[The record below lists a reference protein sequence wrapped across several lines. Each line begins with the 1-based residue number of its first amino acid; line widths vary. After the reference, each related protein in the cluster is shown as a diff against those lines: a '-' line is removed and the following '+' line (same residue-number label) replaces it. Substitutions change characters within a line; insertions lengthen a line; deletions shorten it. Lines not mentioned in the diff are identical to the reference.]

1 LIAVRAAITFAKIET
16 LPEKHEMTRAEGSD
30 DRAIRVPANIV
41 ETVNW
46 VVRTA
51 RQMLPEIGR
60 EPTLEELA

>member
-1 LIAVRAAITFAKIET
+1 
-16 LPEKHEMTRAEGSD
+16 MTRAEGSD